1 MKLANIILNEGEDIA
16 AFLQNLAEKL
26 KGEYPELKFFAN
38 NRKIEVIGSNNDK
51 QKFADENLKR
61 DWGHGFTTF
70 DIDDDDRG
78 YMVHITRVNRF

>member
-26 KGEYPELKFFAN
+26 KGEYPELKFFAD

-51 QKFADENLKR
+51 QKFADDNQNR
-61 DWGHGFTTF
+61 QWGHDFVTF

-78 YMVHITRVNRF
+78 YLVRITRVNRF